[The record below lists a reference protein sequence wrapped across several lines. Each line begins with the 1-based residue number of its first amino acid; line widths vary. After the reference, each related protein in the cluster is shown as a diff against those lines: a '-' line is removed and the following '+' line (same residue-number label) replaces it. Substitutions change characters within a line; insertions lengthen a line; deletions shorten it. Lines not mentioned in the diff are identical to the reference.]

1 MSEPCGGAVSVHE
14 ASLSWVCVVFLS
26 PYRHAAGPVLSGQDT
41 PLLEHPCSKCP
52 WRYIQEAWLTTLWHA
67 ATLASMQ
74 RKSTN
79 SISLIRASGISPS
92 KPWCVS
98 WACPAG
104 PRLVWPVRADGS
116 VGRRAGTDG
125 SCPKHP
131 LSHPTSC
138 LSQSLSLTKGTEN
151 TRIAML
157 QQRAG
162 SGSPAKLS
170 SQWALSYGTIW
181 HPGPPGIW
189 HSAVE
194 KSCSA
199 KTCL

>member
-52 WRYIQEAWLTTLWHA
+52 WRSTQEAWLTTLWHA

-92 KPWCVS
+92 KPRCVS

-104 PRLVWPVRADGS
+104 PRLVRPVRADGS

-125 SCPKHP
+125 SCPKQP
-131 LSHPTSC
+131 LSRPTSC
-138 LSQSLSLTKGTEN
+138 LSQSLLLTKGTHSNAAAEG
-151 TRIAML
+151 RI
-157 QQRAG
+157 
-162 SGSPAKLS
+162 
-170 SQWALSYGTIW
+170 
-181 HPGPPGIW
+181 
-189 HSAVE
+189 
-194 KSCSA
+194 
-199 KTCL
+199 